1 MKETRT
7 KGDFFFEVLGKWFR
21 RQHRMR
27 SCIPEIRMTIG
38 WAVLEV
44 GSDYST
50 EWGAVYQKSPMND
63 YRGVS
68 EVVLYTCNYQNT
80 C

>member
-1 MKETRT
+1 
-7 KGDFFFEVLGKWFR
+7 
-21 RQHRMR
+21 
-27 SCIPEIRMTIG
+27 MTIG

-50 EWGAVYQKSPMND
+50 EWGAVYQNSPMND

>member
-1 MKETRT
+1 MIQRTAQNEELYTRNQN
-7 KGDFFFEVLGKWFR
+7 DYR
-21 RQHRMR
+21 
-27 SCIPEIRMTIG
+27 

-44 GSDYST
+44 SSDNST

-68 EVVLYTCNYQNT
+68 EVELYTCNYQNT